1 MCEKVDFSKY
11 PNLSL
16 LLWDCRDK
24 ILEAAEAFYVLD
36 SRLEKYL
43 TEDSLN
49 AGEKALIKSLAN
61 EYGSGICGPVI
72 IGDSNYGFLPS
83 EVIDIIKCHVD
94 SNMIMD
100 NDFFL
105 GGTALPAIRY
115 GKTRPFIDIEFL
127 SSGKTS
133 LSTVKSSV
141 AEITDLRFI
150 RQPRLDKNSV
160 TLWVDFRGYPCKLV
174 FLQETILDL
183 SQPVDCFGM
192 QSLNDVDLMAIKIM
206 RCADSHFF
214 IRDKAGELADVLT
227 IYRADPSVLKT
238 AWINAVSAYGTS
250 LHERVLDMLTADNLS
265 TLFKDCGIREEK
277 AAALLKTI
285 PAFMEDLSFLLNAR

>member
-1 MCEKVDFSKY
+1 MFEKVDFSKY

-24 ILEAAEAFYVLD
+24 ILEADEAFSVLD
-36 SRLEKYL
+36 SRLQKYL
-43 TEDSLN
+43 TENSLN
-49 AGEKALIKSLAN
+49 ADERTLIKNLAN

-83 EVIDIIKCHVD
+83 DVLAIIKCHVD
-94 SNMIMD
+94 SDMIMD
-100 NDFFL
+100 KGFLL
-105 GGTALPAIRY
+105 GGTALCAIRH
-115 GKTRPFIDIEFL
+115 GETRPFIDIEFL

-133 LSTVKSSV
+133 LSKVKSCV
-141 AEITDLRFI
+141 AELTDLRFI
-150 RQPRLDKNSV
+150 RQPRLDKDSV
-160 TLWVDFRGYPCKLV
+160 TLWVDFRGHQCKLV

-192 QSLNDVDLMAIKIM
+192 QSLNDVDLMAIKLM

-214 IRDKAGELADVLT
+214 ICDKASELADILT
-227 IYRADPSVLKT
+227 IYRAEPSVLKT
-238 AWINAVSAYGTS
+238 AWIKAVSAYGTS

-265 TLFKDCGIREEK
+265 ALFKDCGISEEK

-285 PAFMEDLSFLLNAR
+285 PAFMEDLSFLLKAR